1 VRSRGRLLLLEGVL
15 LSLVSL
21 VEVLFESGLLDN
33 VLVPGLHEHHVNS
46 LVFSSTLRTF
56 VA

>member
-1 VRSRGRLLLLEGVL
+1 MRSRGRLLLLEGVL